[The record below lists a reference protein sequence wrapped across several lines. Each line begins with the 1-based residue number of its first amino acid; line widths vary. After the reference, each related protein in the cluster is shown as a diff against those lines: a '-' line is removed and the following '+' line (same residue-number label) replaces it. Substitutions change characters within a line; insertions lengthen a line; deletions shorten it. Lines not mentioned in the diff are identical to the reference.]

1 MPHYTEVVPL
11 SHAAGWDLVTAE
23 MVEGEAVVV
32 QSESQSR

>member
-1 MPHYTEVVPL
+1 MPHCIEFVPQ

-23 MVEGEAVVV
+23 MVEGEAAVV